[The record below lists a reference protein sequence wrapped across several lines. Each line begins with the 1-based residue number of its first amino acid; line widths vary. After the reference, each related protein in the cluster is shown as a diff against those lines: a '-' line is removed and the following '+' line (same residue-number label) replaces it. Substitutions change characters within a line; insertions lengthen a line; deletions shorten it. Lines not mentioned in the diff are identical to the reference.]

1 MSAGAPP
8 SGAPAAEAPGTPAT
22 PVPTVRRK
30 RNTGAIVAVV
40 LVIIIVAGV
49 LVVGYQQKWFG
60 GSTSKSEASC
70 TTGVTLSGNGAQ
82 IINPIMSVWTTD
94 YATQSGNQVNYDD
107 GGSGTGITD
116 FSENPPLI
124 DFAVADNPLSSTERA
139 AMPGTPLSI
148 PIVGGAITVIYNLP
162 GLTGHLNLTG
172 LVLAEIYSGTI
183 ADWNDAAIAALN
195 PGVNLPSNPIT
206 TVHRVDSAGT
216 TYVFTTLLSDD
227 SSSWASSV
235 GTGLLPSWPS
245 KPVQVGVKGNS
256 LMLSTVGGNAY
267 YIGYSD
273 LTDTLTYS
281 ASTLQ
286 YAAVQNP
293 AGTFVAPTLANT
305 ASAINDVLA
314 SATLP
319 TSASSNWYNLSM
331 VNAKGTN
338 DYPLATFI
346 YLYIYQNASKGY
358 SPSQTKTQ
366 VLIQWVDYLLS
377 PAAQA
382 LTDATS
388 PTQLYYVALPASV
401 IAVDTAG
408 LQTITF
414 NGASIPA
421 CK

>member
-8 SGAPAAEAPGTPAT
+8 GAAPPAESSGIPPPS
-22 PVPTVRRK
+22 VPTVRRK

-40 LVIIIVAGV
+40 LVVILVAAV
-49 LVVGYQQKWFG
+49 LAVGYQQKWFG
-60 GSTSKSEASC
+60 GSTTKSEASC
-70 TTGVTLSGNGAQ
+70 TTGITLSGNGAQ
-82 IINPIMSVWTTD
+82 IINPIMSVWTQD
-94 YATQSGNQVNYDD
+94 YAAQSGNQVNYND

-116 FSENPPLI
+116 FSEHPPLI
-124 DFAVADNPLSSTERA
+124 DFAVADNPLSQTERGV
-139 AMPGTPLSI
+139 MPGTPLSI

-172 LVLAEIYSGTI
+172 LVLAEIYNGTI
-183 ADWNDAAIAALN
+183 KNWNDPAIAALN
-195 PGVNLPSNPIT
+195 PDVNLPSNPIT

-227 SSSWASSV
+227 SSWWANNV

-245 KPVQVGVKGNS
+245 KAVQVGVKGNS
-256 LMLSTVGGNAY
+256 LLLSTVGENAY

-273 LTDTLTYS
+273 LTDTLTYT

-286 YAAVQNP
+286 YAAIQNP

-305 ASAINDVLA
+305 ASAINDALA
-314 SATLP
+314 GATLP
-319 TSASSNWYNLSM
+319 ASASSDWYNLSM

-346 YLYIYQNASKGY
+346 YLYIYQNASNGF
-358 SPSQTKTQ
+358 SPSLAKTQ
-366 VLIQWVDYLLS
+366 VLIQWATYLLS
-377 PAAQA
+377 AAAQA

-388 PTQLYYVALPASV
+388 PTELYYVALPASV

-408 LQTITF
+408 LQTMTF